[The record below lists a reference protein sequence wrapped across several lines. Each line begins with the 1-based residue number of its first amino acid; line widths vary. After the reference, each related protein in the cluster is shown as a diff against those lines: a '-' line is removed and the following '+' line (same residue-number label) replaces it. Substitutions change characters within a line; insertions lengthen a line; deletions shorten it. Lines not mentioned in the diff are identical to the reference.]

1 MIERSQRSGRSD
13 AQVDVRARARC
24 FDEALERA
32 RRGMAQA
39 SAPKAQ
45 AAARKA
51 KQPGE
56 VLARRRGV
64 ADGKDARLGDRREE
78 QERAGEGERRL
89 CAESREAARPA
100 GAPTP
105 PREAAAAR
113 APAPVSLAA
122 AVEKLALAVERRDRA
137 DPSLTMRFGEGLS
150 MSLARGGRGLELSI
164 TGDRAAAR
172 SARAD
177 LPALLSKLRERGIE
191 VARAEVRALTAGGG
205 SARTGLLQAEGH
217 GTVAK
222 W

>member
-1 MIERSQRSGRSD
+1 MIERSQRSARPD
-13 AQVDVRARARC
+13 AQVDVRDRARG
-24 FDEALERA
+24 FDEALGRA

-39 SAPKAQ
+39 SAPKAL
-45 AAARKA
+45 AAAREA

-56 VLARRRGV
+56 ALARQRAA

-78 QERAGEGERRL
+78 QERVGEGERRF
-89 CAESREAARPA
+89 CAESREAVRPA
-100 GAPTP
+100 GSPPP

-113 APAPVSLAA
+113 APAPASLAA

-150 MSLARGGRGLELSI
+150 MSLVRGGRGLELSI

-172 SARAD
+172 AARAD
-177 LPALLSKLRERGIE
+177 LPALVSKLRERGIE
-191 VARAEVRALTAGGG
+191 VARAEVRALTAAGG
-205 SARTGLLQAEGH
+205 SARSGLLQAERH